1 MQAARRQRTGESVS
15 PRVGSFGLQQRTAA
29 TVPVLIPPGEGG
41 TAEIELRGQ
50 WPRSEEQQEQQE
62 QPDNGGTRAS
72 PPPRGR
78 REDVAQPGAGGPCSP
93 FALAVSEVRRHWRF
107 HPSRILLA

>member
-15 PRVGSFGLQQRTAA
+15 PRVGGLGLQQRTAA

-50 WPRSEEQQEQQE
+50 WPRSEEQQ

-72 PPPRGR
+72 PPPCGR
-78 REDVAQPGAGGPCSP
+78 REDVAQPEAGGPCSP